1 MINYLILAQT
11 ANTICN
17 NTVDKLCNPVKVAT
31 LPLFISKILI
41 AAGAVVGV
49 LTIIMVV
56 YSGTRMI
63 LSQGNEED
71 VTKAK
76 SSLQWSI
83 SGFVLTLFA
92 YIIVYAVSGFFQT
105 RPFGANPGQIENP
118 LQSPDIF
125 SLIQTVLTSFLGVVG
140 LLAILFIIINGF
152 RYITSRGN
160 EEQSG
165 QAKQGLTWS
174 VLGLIVSLLAYV
186 IVAATANF
194 FK

>member
-56 YSGTRMI
+56 YSGTIMI